1 MSHLQG
7 TDYVG
12 SMVVLEDALPR
23 KSEYRR
29 FKIRGVGGNDDY
41 AAMEEVLSRRF
52 ENYLAERDAP
62 RSTDSKFSYPPQ
74 LLVVDGGKGQLGVA
88 MGVLKSLG
96 LEEEIPAVALAKR
109 FEEVFM
115 AGRSDPIELPRGS
128 EALYLLQRIRDES
141 HRFAVSY
148 HRVLRNK
155 RMTRSVL
162 DGISGLGEVRKKRLI
177 KEFGGVRRV
186 QKASLDELQELSWLP
201 DAVAVAVH
209 EKTQGI
215 K

>member
-1 MSHLQG
+1 M
-7 TDYVG
+7 
-12 SMVVLEDALPR
+12 
-23 KSEYRR
+23 
-29 FKIRGVGGNDDY
+29 
-41 AAMEEVLSRRF
+41 
-52 ENYLAERDAP
+52 
-62 RSTDSKFSYPPQ
+62 
-74 LLVVDGGKGQLGVA
+74 GVA

>member
-1 MSHLQG
+1 
-7 TDYVG
+7 
-12 SMVVLEDALPR
+12 
-23 KSEYRR
+23 
-29 FKIRGVGGNDDY
+29 
-41 AAMEEVLSRRF
+41 
-52 ENYLAERDAP
+52 
-62 RSTDSKFSYPPQ
+62 
-74 LLVVDGGKGQLGVA
+74 
-88 MGVLKSLG
+88 
-96 LEEEIPAVALAKR
+96 
-109 FEEVFM
+109 M
-115 AGRSDPIELPRGS
+115 AGRSAPIELPRGS